1 MSLLG
6 VLASSSHSLRV
17 GVGKGGQWLWSEL
30 LTVTVT
36 QPSATSSDPIERA
49 AAGASAVSSAST
61 PAAAAAAVT
70 SAADSV
76 VAAVSAGG
84 DAVAAT
90 IALDSLATAA
100 TSASATDAQ
109 STLRGAMSAVE
120 SSALTSTATVVVQ
133 GDSVQMVA
141 ESVPSTGVVTVPGG
155 AATAQLPTSLAGA
168 RVVVSAVQ
176 GVHPASAGSDAGVG
190 SVLRLQVSG
199 SSGGRHAAALA
210 SGAKLRASIPKELLV
225 PFPCDLRSRSFNETT
240 GQWEEAELLSPL
252 QLPIDVLVGLV
263 VRADGVQ
270 GKVEGGDWETL
281 LLEGGA
287 AVARKD
293 AVLVYPDRPTNDAC
307 AVAGQLNG
315 TQAGE
320 VELPASG
327 LRQMQVFVAGN
338 VMPATNFGKFA
349 SMSFYEQWRNPSIRA
364 LIPGAALSG
373 ILVLYWFAVVCG
385 YMYDRKQ
392 DRALRLRHLEAQ
404 ALKAADAKLTEKRER
419 KMKSV
424 HDQEMDQS
432 QSVLSPVQRLVAS
445 ADRLSRPTS
454 VQTVS
459 VSGAVV
465 ELEDMEADDRDR
477 ATAQEGRQFRRRSSR
492 NLMAQ
497 FATRRGSTMSEGK
510 SAGAFGVLAD
520 EASPRARSVSFNMQG
535 TAREPEKVDRSEL
548 SSDDDARVAVAP
560 LTMTPQTLRLGAGE
574 TSSEEALRGVETA
587 VSEEILPVLMSPPK
601 KGTRSPLKASI
612 LRRSSDFSP
621 DEGLPGV
628 SVPEDNCTSPKLSRR
643 VVSLRRRQSEAM
655 MRSPL
660 GSPGVGVAGWS
671 SLGSVSA
678 QRAIGAARYTGKKD
692 GLSASSSH
700 GLSRGDTVGSP
711 TFGLAVGSPSLS
723 KFSSASFNNRS
734 GRRGSIRR
742 TTAARSPVGVQE
754 EQEEKPCCAPCR
766 SALNEAL
773 IAMKAHTW
781 LCYVFRVGGGQ
792 YTRPQRATVLFT
804 FMLTVF
810 FILAVFHGRGQE
822 NKSLAKTA
830 SAAFLAALML
840 MPVVVLLQ
848 LIFRRARVHVPVL
861 WHQYGTDRWQG
872 KPVLGELLIR
882 VLEAADLPNLDA
894 ETEDPDDVTDPYIS
908 VVVEDKRWKS
918 ATIWND
924 LNPIWDGRQV
934 VSFPVRDDTADI
946 DITIFDDDGNQDDS
960 MSEVIGGVTL
970 TMGYVKDHLARGDV
984 GSTAVIQDW
993 YDIDGE
999 AVVAAGV
1006 PSQVKLIIE
1015 YRQYTEPQWESAA
1028 DKVRHDAAQRG
1039 EVVPVPLGLPEG
1051 SAPVIAI
1058 QSETAGDGLIAAA
1071 GSSQEEMID
1080 GALSLLPHGLHVVV
1094 HSLRNSSRLKETGAF
1109 GEEAAPVQVRL
1120 VHEQNKMAGGTS
1132 FKSGESPFFNEVFT
1146 FDLPRSREVKRRGW
1160 LRPGYAPNGTLQL
1173 SVVEKRM
1180 LLDHVTTNASVRLG
1194 PECFDGG
1201 MKVFRVHLKKG
1212 RSAVSSLSPA
1222 NSELAVYV
1230 KANWPPETTPE
1241 GEEMNPV
1248 FRALGIDTEQ
1258 SREQL
1263 GTSTKFVLFLF
1274 LAHVGL
1280 AILSGWYRYPYVF
1293 FVVGLFVFLATA
1305 TYLLLFVRALGLF
1318 LVCLALYG
1326 CIYLAATGYFTF
1338 GVALGYL
1345 WLMGVA
1351 ALVARKAF
1359 PDYLVRVMVLYWAGH
1374 MAIVLCL
1381 YYGVVWWFGV
1391 LMALVQF
1398 VAAAFFYWLSDY
1410 GESWAHLCSL
1420 AFVVAWGV
1428 QLGFV
1433 LHFYDTLALRV
1444 KTEVSGTEAVLAPV
1458 VFAGLGS
1465 LVVLKSYQNA
1475 RGGLIPQELPHRFI
1489 WVGYALAFLLQA
1501 IDIFYVL
1508 TYTMQEFTVDAQ
1520 IEFLRG
1526 VSICYVQ
1533 DIVFNEPLKL
1543 LLLPALGALAKTVAK
1558 SFLGKAVYQV
1568 IERIGLVALLKALFS

>member
-993 YDIDGE
+993 YDIDGD
-999 AVVAAGV
+999 AVAASGMA
-1006 PSQVKLIIE
+1006 SQVHLIIE
-1015 YRQYTEPQWESAA
+1015 YRQYTEPQWETAA
-1028 DKVRHDAAQRG
+1028 DRLRHTASQKGVVQPMPIQLAPDVVLQRD
-1039 EVVPVPLGLPEG
+1039 
-1051 SAPVIAI
+1051 SCA
-1058 QSETAGDGLIAAA
+1058 
-1071 GSSQEEMID
+1071 
-1080 GALSLLPHGLHVVV
+1080 SLLNVGSTERELASHAMSMLPSGLHVLVA
-1094 HSLRNSSRLKETGAF
+1094 SISNTRALKDMDAF
-1109 GEEAAPVQVRL
+1109 GAESATGQLRL
-1120 VHEQNKMAGGTS
+1120 LHEQGQQATAACTS
-1132 FKSGESPFFNEVFT
+1132 FMPGDARYQEAFSFP
-1146 FDLPRSREVKRRGW
+1146 LPPSKEPRPRGW
-1160 LRPGYAPNGTLQL
+1160 LRPGYEPAARLTL
-1173 SVVEKRM
+1173 SYVEKRLRM
-1180 LLDHVTTNASVRLG
+1180 DQVTASCAVDLGRHHFEGSVEQVKVRL
-1194 PECFDGG
+1194 
-1201 MKVFRVHLKKG
+1201 
-1212 RSAVSSLSPA
+1212 SLQSGLSDA
-1222 NSELAVYV
+1222 DQAEVVMYV
-1230 KANWPPETTPE
+1230 KANWEPGDLEVRQTGPAL
-1241 GEEMNPV
+1241 
-1248 FRALGIDTEQ
+1248 FRVLGVDAAK
-1258 SREQL
+1258 SRAQVCV
-1263 GTSTKFVLFLF
+1263 STRFVIFLVLAHAGVAFFGNWFRYPHILFVLAVL
-1274 LAHVGL
+1274 VV
-1280 AILSGWYRYPYVF
+1280 LSI
-1293 FVVGLFVFLATA
+1293 A
-1305 TYLLLFVRALGLF
+1305 TYLLLFVKALCLFLACLGLYGAVYLATSGHVALG
-1318 LVCLALYG
+1318 VG
-1326 CIYLAATGYFTF
+1326 
-1338 GVALGYL
+1338 LGYL
-1345 WLMGVA
+1345 WLMGAA
-1351 ALVARKAF
+1351 ALVARNAF
-1359 PDYLVRVMVLYWAGH
+1359 PDYLPRILAAFWAGH

-1381 YYGVVWWFGV
+1381 YYRMVWWFGTV
-1391 LMALVQF
+1391 MACVQF
-1398 VAAAFFYWLSDY
+1398 VVAVFFYWLSAC
-1410 GESWAHLCSL
+1410 GERWPHLCAL
-1420 AFVVAWGV
+1420 GFVVVWGV
-1428 QLGFV
+1428 QLTLV
-1433 LHFYDTLALRV
+1433 LHLHDNSDA
-1444 KTEVSGTEAVLAPV
+1444 EVSEAEAIVAPV
-1458 VFAGLGS
+1458 ACVGFGA

-1475 RGGLIPQELPHRFI
+1475 SGGLIPQELPAWFI
-1489 WVGYALAFLLQA
+1489 WIGYGLALFLQA
-1501 IDIFYVL
+1501 VDIFYVVTL
-1508 TYTMQEFTVDAQ
+1508 AMQEFSVDTQ
-1520 IEFLRG
+1520 LDFLRG
-1526 VSICYVQ
+1526 VCICYAQ
-1533 DIVFNEPLKL
+1533 DILLNEPLKL
-1543 LLLPALGALAKTVAK
+1543 LLLPALGALAKTVGK
-1558 SFLGKAVYQV
+1558 SYLGQAVRQVVAQLGFL
-1568 IERIGLVALLKALFS
+1568 